1 MARKRR
7 IIEQPVSPTSEPKE
21 KVRYEDAFQH
31 TVNRKIDDASRKFE
45 GKGKNILYALA
56 ALAVFVVLIGIFFS
70 WNSRSGATAQTALGK
85 AIETSQ
91 ATVTDTPP
99 PAGAAAPARTFKTQK
114 ERAEAAIS
122 EFQTVADKY
131 SGEVAQ
137 KAKYF
142 IAVNRLTLDRA
153 AGIQELETLA
163 KSTDEVGKLSKFALA
178 QAKNDD
184 GKPDE
189 AVALYNDLAKMDNPI
204 IAKDTINFQLARI
217 YEKQGKTQEAAD
229 IYYNIAKAAAET
241 KDLDGK
247 SVPPS
252 QTARD
257 AKEKLTALNPI
268 RAKEIPEPAI
278 EPPPGM

>member
-45 GKGKNILYALA
+45 GKGKNILYGLA
-56 ALAVFVVLIGIFFS
+56 ALAVFVVLIGIFFA

-91 ATVTDTPP
+91 ANVTDTPP
-99 PAGAAAPARTFKTQK
+99 PAGAPSARTFTTQK
-114 ERAEAAIS
+114 ERAEAAIA
-122 EFQTVADKY
+122 EFQEVANKY
-131 SGEVAQ
+131 SGDVAQ

-153 AGIQELETLA
+153 AGIQELENLA
-163 KSTDEVGKLSKFALA
+163 KSNDEVGKLSKFALA
-178 QAKNDD
+178 QAKTDD

-189 AVALYNDLAKMDNPI
+189 AAALYNELAKMDNPI
-204 IAKDTINFQLARI
+204 IAKDTINFQLAGI

-229 IYYNIAKAAAET
+229 IYYNIAKTAAET

-247 SVPPS
+247 AVPLS
-252 QTARD
+252 QTARE

-268 RAKEIPEPAI
+268 RAQEIPESAV
-278 EPPPGM
+278 EAPPGM